1 MIFKKIIK
9 LIGVLILIY
18 VGYFFYSWKSSIDEI
33 KLVCGEMQ
41 KGQKMLEVINIIES
55 SRYLRHKDSSDTES
69 NKKSI
74 IIVSNANM
82 GRYTCDVEHDGEV
95 VIKSSLTYL
104 D

>member
-1 MIFKKIIK
+1 MFMQIKKII
-9 LIGVLILIY
+9 VLLMLIY
-18 VGYFFYSWKSSIDEI
+18 VGYFFYSWKSSIEEI
-33 KLVCGEMQ
+33 KLVCGEIQ
-41 KGQKMLEVINIIES
+41 KGQKMQEVKNIIES

-95 VIKSSLTYL
+95 VIKSDLTYL